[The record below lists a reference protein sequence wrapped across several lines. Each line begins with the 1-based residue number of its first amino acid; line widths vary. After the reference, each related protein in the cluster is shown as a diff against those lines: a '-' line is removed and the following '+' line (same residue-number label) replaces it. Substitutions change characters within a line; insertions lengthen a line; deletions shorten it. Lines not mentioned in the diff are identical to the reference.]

1 MQCFT
6 ETKRIYLTRYPVQD
20 EHSDYIN
27 AVPVDGFR
35 FKEQFI
41 ATQIPLPHTVGD
53 FWRMV
58 DEQNVGVILSLN
70 EIDINDKVSNIS
82 YFHTLTFLYMKYK
95 YCSLNIL
102 ILLLNRMFH
111 FTLYMYVLYLRLVTH
126 SGQPNME

>member
-1 MQCFT
+1 MLSVLYKMQCFT

-82 YFHTLTFLYMKYK
+82 YFHPDTDIPIYEIQ
-95 YCSLNIL
+95 IL
-102 ILLLNRMFH
+102 FIRYSNTTINRMFH
-111 FTLYMYVLYLRLVTH
+111 FTLYMYI
-126 SGQPNME
+126 